1 MSIASSLISAAE
13 FAAMPDPG
21 HPQELVRGV
30 IIDMPPPK
38 FRHGKV
44 CRRIATL
51 VGNFVDQ
58 HNLGHVLTNDSGVIT
73 EQNPDTV
80 RGADVLF
87 VGYSKVPLDAE
98 PDYLTIAPD
107 AVFEVLSPSDRWS
120 EVHRKVTEYL
130 LLGVPAVYVVDPEPR
145 RVHCYYGDR
154 PEEILT
160 AGDEFVG
167 AGLLSGFRVPVARLF
182 D

>member
-30 IIDMPPPK
+30 IIDMSPLK

-107 AVFEVLSPSDRWS
+107 TVFEVLSPTDRWS
-120 EVHRKVTEYL
+120 
-130 LLGVPAVYVVDPEPR
+130 
-145 RVHCYYGDR
+145 
-154 PEEILT
+154 
-160 AGDEFVG
+160 
-167 AGLLSGFRVPVARLF
+167 
-182 D
+182 